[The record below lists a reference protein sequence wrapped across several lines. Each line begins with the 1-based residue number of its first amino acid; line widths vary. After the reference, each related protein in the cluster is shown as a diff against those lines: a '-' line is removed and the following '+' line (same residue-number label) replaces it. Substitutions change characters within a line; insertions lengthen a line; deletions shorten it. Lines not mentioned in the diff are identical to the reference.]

1 MDKIIRNPGL
11 CHLSQHIFGY
21 LDPWS
26 FAQCR
31 LVCKLWNSSCE
42 KPWLLRKL
50 DRYKAKELFLV
61 SDDENGLIDLK
72 TLLEVF
78 PDWIEVFRHFE
89 TKESLENLEEFVNFM
104 EQFYKNHNT
113 RKFNF
118 KCHSNNLFQI

>member
-1 MDKIIRNPGL
+1 MDKIVKNPGL

-42 KPWLLRKL
+42 KSWLLRKL

-72 TLLEVF
+72 TLLEVI
-78 PDWIEVFRHFE
+78 PAWIDVLPKLTQNDSGEKR
-89 TKESLENLEEFVNFM
+89 EEF
-104 EQFYKNHNT
+104 
-113 RKFNF
+113 F
-118 KCHSNNLFQI
+118 KCI